1 MSWNKSFVSLVAIAS
16 STTNASNSLIT
27 TTMPQIQS
35 LVRNI
40 NSTTTTGSKVSA
52 DSNKTKRILDAKRI
66 IQSSDVVCF
75 DVDSTVIIEEG
86 IDELA
91 DFCGKGEEVS
101 NLTKEAMGGSMTFQE
116 ALRRRLD
123 IIKPTQSQI
132 RQFLVEK
139 PSTLSPHIKD
149 FIDYLH
155 SLNKKIYLIS
165 GGFHSLIDPVC
176 KELGIPLTNLFANKL
191 LFDYNGNYAGFDIN
205 QPTSRSGGKGD
216 AITQIR
222 DFNNSQLISNNQQV
236 IVMIGDGATD
246 LEACPPA
253 NFFIGYGGNIIRE
266 SVRERAQYYVTDFT
280 QLM

>member
-1 MSWNKSFVSLVAIAS
+1 
-16 STTNASNSLIT
+16 
-27 TTMPQIQS
+27 MPQIQT

-40 NSTTTTGSKVSA
+40 NTTTGSKVPA
-52 DSNKTKRILDAKRI
+52 DTISKRILEAKRI
-66 IQSSDVVCF
+66 IQTSDIICF
-75 DVDSTVIIEEG
+75 DVDSTVICEEG

-91 DFCGKGEEVS
+91 EFCGKGEEVS

-123 IIKPTQSQI
+123 IIKPSQSQI
-132 RQFLVEK
+132 RQFLMEK
-139 PSTLSPHIKD
+139 PSTLSPHIKN
-149 FIDYLH
+149 FMDYLH
-155 SLNKKIYLIS
+155 GMNKKIYLIS

-176 KELGIPLTNLFANKL
+176 QELRIPLTNLFANKL
-191 LFDYNGNYAGFDIN
+191 LFDYNGNYAGFDTN

-216 AITQIR
+216 AIAQIR
-222 DFNNSQLISNNQQV
+222 SFNSSQLVTNNQLI

-253 NFFIGYGGNIIRE
+253 NFFIGYGGNVVRDP
-266 SVRERAQYYVTDFT
+266 VRERSQYYVTDFT

>member
-1 MSWNKSFVSLVAIAS
+1 MNCWNKSLVSLVAIAS
-16 STTNASNSLIT
+16 STTNASSTSLIPT
-27 TTMPQIQS
+27 VMPQIQT

-40 NSTTTTGSKVSA
+40 NTATGSKVSA
-52 DSNKTKRILDAKRI
+52 DTNSKHILEAKRI
-66 IQSSDVVCF
+66 IQSADIICF

-91 DFCGKGEEVS
+91 AFCGKREIVA
-101 NLTKEAMGGSMTFQE
+101 NLTNEAMGGAMTFQE
-116 ALRRRLD
+116 ALSRRLD
-123 IIKPTQSQI
+123 IIRPSQSQI
-132 RQFLVEK
+132 RQFLLEK

-149 FIDYLH
+149 FIEHLR
-155 SLNKKIYLIS
+155 SINKKIYLIS

-176 KELGIPLTNLFANKL
+176 QELGIPLTNLFANKL
-191 LFDYNGNYAGFDIN
+191 LFDYNGNYAGFDTN

-216 AITQIR
+216 AIAQIR
-222 DFNNSQLISNNQQV
+222 NFNNSQLLSNNPLV

-253 NFFIGYGGNIIRE
+253 NFFIGYGGNIVRE
-266 SVRERAQYYVTDFT
+266 SVRERSQYYVTDFS